1 MEKYGILRISD
12 KINKE
17 QKMSNF
23 VTFLLQLK
31 EKPMVN
37 IAIIS

>member
-23 VTFLLQLK
+23 VTFLLQPI
-31 EKPMVN
+31 EKTIV
-37 IAIIS
+37 IITIIS

>member
-23 VTFLLQLK
+23 VTFLLQPI
-31 EKPMVN
+31 EKSM
-37 IAIIS
+37 AIIVIIS

>member
-17 QKMSNF
+17 QKNVEF
-23 VTFLLQLK
+23 CDIL
-31 EKPMVN
+31 
-37 IAIIS
+37 IATHRKDYGNYRYH

>member
-1 MEKYGILRISD
+1 MERYGILRISD

-17 QKMSNF
+17 QKLSNF
-23 VTFLLQLK
+23 VTFLLQPI
-31 EKPMVN
+31 EKTMVI